1 MKLEKHRYED
11 VVVLRFIGE
20 FDSFN
25 LKMFSKRIDAMLSSN
40 DNRIVLDMRLLKFIN
55 SAALGYLIQSHKA
68 AAESGGEIVI
78 AQPSKFV
85 KKTLTT
91 LGLDGVFK
99 IFDSVETAILH
110 FRQGTD
116 IGEIKLEG
124 GEFDESLV
132 GSTPIIFRQG
142 GDEGGDAPNQVGKIV
157 TLYGDGLLFRYEV
170 DGDPTEDPVVKILQP
185 GQSLKIKFRQP
196 FAVKDYY
203 FEMSASVTEVVET
216 DTDDGNSVVGTR
228 VKYEEIKDE
237 DRQHLDEFVLNQA
250 KWREEVSGN

>member
-11 VVVLRFIGE
+11 VVVLRFVGE

-25 LKMFSKRIDAMLSSN
+25 LKMFSKRIDGMLAAK

-68 AAESGGEIVI
+68 AGEGGGEVLI

-85 KKTLTT
+85 KKTLAT

-132 GSTPIIFRQG
+132 GSTPIIFRQS
-142 GDEGGDAPNQVGKIV
+142 GDDDAPNQVGKIV

-170 DGDPTEDPVVKILQP
+170 DGDPTADPVVKILHP
-185 GQSLKIKFRQP
+185 GKSLKLKFRQP
-196 FAVKDYY
+196 FAVKDHY
-203 FEMSASVTEVVET
+203 FEMQAEVTEVVEM
-216 DTDDGNSVVGTR
+216 DTDEGASIVGTR
-228 VKYEEIKDE
+228 VRYDDIKDE

-250 KWREEVSGN
+250 AWRQEVKRD